1 MAAAEK
7 VVAAAEKVVAA
18 AEKVAVVVEKVVAVA
33 EKAAAV
39 VVEMLLQGL
48 LVPAVPRARA
58 TIPRYGLHVIR
69 TRSLSIGS
77 VQQCPIV
84 GRWLRA
90 WVVSARRLHF
100 AILATLAA
108 EPGPRSAPTRSLK

>member
-1 MAAAEK
+1 MAA
-7 VVAAAEKVVAA
+7 VEKVVAA
-18 AEKVAVVVEKVVAVA
+18 AEKVAVVVEKVAVVVEKVAVVV
-33 EKAAAV
+33 EKVAVVVEKVAVVVEKVAVV

-84 GRWLRA
+84 GR
-90 WVVSARRLHF
+90 
-100 AILATLAA
+100 
-108 EPGPRSAPTRSLK
+108 